1 MCHGTSVYQVNAE
14 RLGANGLWDWLC
26 SQGSLWDSC
35 TCTSK
40 ELSGFWERGLAVR
53 PVSAWSLGIKS
64 PVKGRTLA
72 EIPPAFV
79 WECFNLFELTDTEL
93 LTSEQWVE
101 RFGYRRERWR
111 WWWWFFSMSCSQ
123 KLYGDSFWNKP
134 SLLSVVLGWFSPPSD
149 QNKESFLQIRI
160 LNASLAVVRPKKAFI
175 GRTKERAP
183 RSSGGTCQH

>member
-1 MCHGTSVYQVNAE
+1 MHHGISVYQVNAE

-35 TCTSK
+35 TCPSK
-40 ELSGFWERGLAVR
+40 ELSGFWERGLAVG
-53 PVSAWSLGIKS
+53 PVSAWSLGIWR
-64 PVKGRTLA
+64 PVNGRTLA
-72 EIPPAFV
+72 EIPPVFV

-93 LTSEQWVE
+93 LTSGQWVE
-101 RFGYRRERWR
+101 RLGSRRERGR
-111 WWWWFFSMSCSQ
+111 WWFFSMSCSQ

-134 SLLSVVLGWFSPPSD
+134 SLLSVVLGWFNPPSD

-160 LNASLAVVRPKKAFI
+160 LDASLAVVMPKKALV
-175 GRTKERAP
+175 GWTKERAS